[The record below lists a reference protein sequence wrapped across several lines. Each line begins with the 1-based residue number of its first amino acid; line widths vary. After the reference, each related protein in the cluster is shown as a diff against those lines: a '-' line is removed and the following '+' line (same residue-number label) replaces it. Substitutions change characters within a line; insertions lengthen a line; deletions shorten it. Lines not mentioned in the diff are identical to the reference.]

1 MKNHEQ
7 RNISVSRQDWTFDR
21 RIERDEGR
29 HNEKVKEAIRDNLD
43 SVVSDGTIVTAD
55 PRSKKT
61 IKVPM
66 RSIELPHIRYGE
78 PKQGIGTGAGQGKP
92 KLGDKVDQEPGG
104 AGDSP
109 GQEFYEA
116 ELTIEEI
123 QELVFADLGLPNLRP
138 KGNPNIKDSEIVFND
153 VRKRRNPTNIDLGRT
168 VLQNLLR
175 NAQETGEAKIHRI
188 SADDFR
194 VRTWEEED
202 KPKDS
207 AVVVAMA
214 DISGSMGEFEKYVTR
229 AFCWWAVS
237 FLRSKYP
244 SVEVVFIAHDTEAYE
259 VTEEQFFTRGSSG
272 GTKCSSA
279 NRKALE
285 LIHERFQ
292 TDRYNVYPLH
302 FSDGDNYSDDNPRCV
317 NLVQEMLNN
326 DVSHYA
332 YVQIGKKG
340 RSQLLEAY
348 TGGIKDD
355 RFKGLIIQHK
365 EDVLGALKQVFA
377 VEQEN
382 S

>member
-7 RNISVSRQDWTFDR
+7 RNMSVSRQDWSFDR
-21 RIERDEGR
+21 RIERDENR
-29 HNEKVKEAIRDNLD
+29 HNDKVKEAIRDNLD

-55 PRSKKT
+55 PRSKRT

-78 PKQGIGTGAGQGKP
+78 PKEGIGTGSGQGKP
-92 KLGDKVDQEPGG
+92 KPGDKVGNEPG
-104 AGDSP
+104 AGEQA
-109 GQEFYEA
+109 GEEFYEA
-116 ELTIEEI
+116 EMTIAEI
-123 QELVFADLGLPNLRP
+123 QEMVFADLGLPNLKP
-138 KGNPNIKDSEIVFND
+138 KGEPNVHDTEIVFNE
-153 VRKRRNPTNIDLGRT
+153 VRKRRTPTNIDLGRT

-175 NAQETGEAKIHRI
+175 NAQETGEAKIHGI
-188 SADDFR
+188 SPDDFR
-194 VRTWEEED
+194 VRTWEEEQR
-202 KPKDS
+202 PKDS

-244 SVEVVFIAHDTEAYE
+244 SVEVVFIAHDTEAHE

-285 LIHERFQ
+285 LINDRYQ

-302 FSDGDNYSDDNPRCV
+302 FSDGDNINSDNPDCV
-317 NLVQEMLNN
+317 NLVQEMLNG
-326 DVSHYA
+326 DISQYA
-332 YVQIGKKG
+332 YVQIGKSS

-348 TGGIKDD
+348 SGGIHDD
-355 RFKGLIIQHK
+355 RFKGLMIEKK
-365 EDVLGALKQVFA
+365 EDVLKALKQVFT

-382 S
+382 A

>member
-7 RNISVSRQDWTFDR
+7 RNMSVSRQDWSFDR
-21 RIERDEGR
+21 RMERDESR

-78 PKQGIGTGAGQGKP
+78 PKEGIGTGAGQGKP
-92 KLGDKVDQEPGG
+92 KPGDKVGEEPGG
-104 AGDSP
+104 AGDKP

-123 QELVFADLGLPNLRP
+123 QEMVFADLGLPNLRP
-138 KGNPNIKDSEIVFND
+138 KGEPNIHDSEIVFND

-279 NRKALE
+279 NHKALE
-285 LIHERFQ
+285 LINERFQ

-326 DVSHYA
+326 DISHYA
-332 YVQIGKKG
+332 YVQIGKTA

-348 TGGIKDD
+348 NEGIKDD

-365 EDVLGALKQVFA
+365 EDVLKALKQVFA
-377 VEQEN
+377 VEQEK
-382 S
+382 

>member
-1 MKNHEQ
+1 MKKHEQ
-7 RNISVSRQDWTFDR
+7 RNISVSRQDWSFDR
-21 RIERDEGR
+21 RMERDESR

-78 PKQGIGTGAGQGKP
+78 PKEGIGTGAGQGKP
-92 KLGDKVDQEPGG
+92 KPGDKVGEDPGG
-104 AGDSP
+104 AGDKP

-123 QELVFADLGLPNLRP
+123 QEMVFADLGLPNLRP
-138 KGNPNIKDSEIVFND
+138 KGDPNIHDSEIVFND

-168 VLQNLLR
+168 ILQNLLR

-279 NRKALE
+279 NRKTLE
-285 LIHERFQ
+285 LINDRFQ

-317 NLVQEMLNN
+317 NLVQEMLDN
-326 DVSHYA
+326 DISYYA
-332 YVQIGKKG
+332 YVQIGKTA

-348 TGGIKDD
+348 NEGIKDD

-365 EDVLGALKQVFA
+365 EDVLKALKQVFA
-377 VEQEN
+377 VEQEK
-382 S
+382 

>member
-7 RNISVSRQDWTFDR
+7 RNVSVSRQDWSFDR
-21 RIERDEGR
+21 RIERDENR

-43 SVVSDGTIVTAD
+43 SVVSDGTIITAD
-55 PRSKKT
+55 PRTKKT

-78 PKQGIGTGAGQGKP
+78 PKEGIGTGAGQGKP
-92 KLGDKVDQEPGG
+92 KPGDKVGTDPG
-104 AGDSP
+104 AGDGP
-109 GQEFYEA
+109 GEEFYEA
-116 ELTIEEI
+116 ELSIAEI
-123 QELVFADLGLPNLRP
+123 QDMVFADLGLPNLRP
-138 KGNPNIKDSEIVFND
+138 KGEPNIHDTEVVFND
-153 VRKRRNPTNIDLGRT
+153 VRKRRSPTNIDLGRT

-175 NAQETGEAKIHRI
+175 NAQETGEAKIQRI
-188 SADDFR
+188 SPEDFR
-194 VRTWEEED
+194 VRTWEEENR
-202 KPKDS
+202 PKDS

-229 AFCWWAVS
+229 AFCWWSVS

-279 NRKALE
+279 NRMALE
-285 LIHERFQ
+285 LINNRYQ

-302 FSDGDNYSDDNPRCV
+302 FSDGDNWSTDNPDCV
-317 NLVQEMLNN
+317 NLVKELLDTDISQ
-326 DVSHYA
+326 YA
-332 YVQIGKKG
+332 YIQIGKAA

-348 TGGIKDD
+348 TDEIKDD
-355 RFKGLIIQHK
+355 RFKGLIIQQR
-365 EDVLGALKQVFA
+365 EDVLKALKQVFS
-377 VEQEN
+377 VHQEN
-382 S
+382 TR